1 LSKLLLVRHGRTK
14 LYKNDRFWGSTDVS
28 LSDIGISQ
36 AERLRDRLANETINS
51 VYTSTLSRTRLTA
64 KIITS
69 GRNLDIQEQEELCE
83 CNFGY
88 AEGLTFDEITV
99 QYPEL
104 AQVLRGL
111 DTCAQ
116 FPGGESFNELDS
128 RVKKFLEQMDNRED
142 KGTILI
148 VAHASPLKIMLCHML
163 GIAVENWR
171 KFRFDLASLS
181 IVETYPEGVIV
192 CHLNDISHLKIQEVI

>member
-1 LSKLLLVRHGRTK
+1 MSKLLLVRHGRTK
-14 LYKNDRFWGSTDVS
+14 LYKDDRFWGSTDVA
-28 LSDIGISQ
+28 LNDIGIIQ
-36 AERLRDRLANETINS
+36 AEKLRDRLAKEKINS
-51 VYTSTLSRTRLTA
+51 VYASTLSRARLTA

-69 GRNLDIQEQEELCE
+69 GRNLEIQEIKELCE

-88 AEGLTFDEITV
+88 VEGLTFDEINM

-104 AQVLRGL
+104 AQILRGL

-116 FPGGESFNELDS
+116 FPGGESFHELDG
-128 RVKKFLEQMDNRED
+128 RVKKFLEQMDSHED
-142 KGTILI
+142 EDTILI
-148 VAHASPLKIMLCHML
+148 VAHASPLKIMLCHLL

-192 CHLNDISHLKIQEVI
+192 CHLNDISHLNI